1 MEGGAQQAYVATLLP
16 NWQAA
21 GRHAKAANIGKKST
35 QNPSLKDYCECCN
48 SPVQK
53 EPIRLGQHVKEL
65 NFLGFGV
72 PLFYLFLQCC
82 IILNLLLIV
91 TDSIYIISKS
101 AINSAARCQNYHK
114 TAQARLK
121 PGHGPSHMTVEGPTH
136 MILEGPSHM
145 KFEGPSHMIGEGLL
159 RRSVRN
165 SSFKDIDESQRIK
178 CTSWFVYYAYT
189 E

>member
-121 PGHGPSHMTVEGPTH
+121 PGHGPSHMTVEGP
-136 MILEGPSHM
+136 
-145 KFEGPSHMIGEGLL
+145 SHMIGEGLL